1 MKKKFLS
8 LMMAAAVV
16 ATTSV
21 SAFAANTDA
30 NTTDL
35 TGPES
40 SELTTEINITG
51 DVEDKD
57 GAIKP
62 GTLSV
67 TVPTTASFRVNR
79 TGGFTGS
86 DLTVV
91 NKGSKSIEVYVQK
104 FVDVNGDDG
113 IKVVSETKT
122 SKAAEGADAGDA
134 VTRDKV
140 SLRVVGNA
148 GVAYL
153 GTKAVG
159 AEGSGVYSKKE
170 LTDDSEVKEKD
181 GQKVSEIAAGKS
193 YTMKLEGEAGKKTDP
208 INTAIKDTFT
218 LRLAIRKKAD
228 NKPSSEASSGNPGGT
243 HEQIVANN

>member
-79 TGGFTGS
+79 TGGFTGA

-113 IKVVSETKT
+113 IKVVSETET
-122 SKAAEGADAGDA
+122 GKAAEVGDA

-140 SLRVVGNA
+140 SLKVVGNA

-159 AEGSGVYSKKE
+159 ATGSGVYSDKG
-170 LTDDSEVKEKD
+170 LTQVSEVKEKD

-193 YTMKLEGEAGKKTDP
+193 YTMKLEGEAGKKTST

-228 NKPSSEASSGNPGGT
+228 NKPSSETSSDISSGTQREDN
-243 HEQIVANN
+243 

>member
-21 SAFAANTDA
+21 SAFAASTAA
-30 NTTDL
+30 NTTDI

-40 SELTTEINITG
+40 SELTTDINITG
-51 DVEDKD
+51 DVEDQS

-67 TVPTTASFRVNR
+67 TVPTTASFRVNQ

-104 FVDVNGDDG
+104 FVDVNGVDG
-113 IKVVSETKT
+113 INVVSETKT
-122 SKAAEGADAGDA
+122 SKAAGENEA
-134 VTRDKV
+134 VKRDNV
-140 SLRVVGNA
+140 SLKVVGNV

-153 GTKAVG
+153 GTKAAG
-159 AEGSGVYSKKE
+159 QTGSGVYSDKE
-170 LTDDSEVKEKD
+170 LNSEEENGK
-181 GQKVSEIAAGKS
+181 KVSEIAASQS
-193 YTMKLEGEAGKKTDP
+193 YTMKLEGEAGKKTDA
-208 INTAIKDTFT
+208 INTAIQDTFT
-218 LRLAIRKKAD
+218 LRLAIRKKA
-228 NKPSSEASSGNPGGT
+228 
-243 HEQIVANN
+243 

>member
-30 NTTDL
+30 NTKDI

-40 SELTTEINITG
+40 SELTTDINITG
-51 DVEDKD
+51 DVEDKT
-57 GAIKP
+57 GAVKP

-67 TVPTTASFRVNR
+67 TVPTTASFRVNQ

-91 NKGSKSIEVYVQK
+91 NKGSKPIEVYVQK
-104 FVDVNGDDG
+104 FVDVNGVDG
-113 IKVVSETKT
+113 INVVSETKT
-122 SKAAEGADAGDA
+122 SKAAEDGEA
-134 VTRDKV
+134 VKRDNV
-140 SLRVVGNA
+140 SLKVVGND

-153 GTKAVG
+153 GTKEVG
-159 AEGSGVYSKKE
+159 VTGSGVYSDKE
-170 LTDDSEVKEKD
+170 LSSGSEVQGSGK
-181 GQKVSEIAAGKS
+181 KVSEIAANQS

-208 INTAIKDTFT
+208 INTAIQDTFT
-218 LRLAIRKKAD
+218 LRLAIRKKA
-228 NKPSSEASSGNPGGT
+228 
-243 HEQIVANN
+243 